1 MGLLLMD
8 MGVVCACMVLL
19 MGMGRVVLG
28 VGMDTMLMLMG
39 FRGMMVVVHRLSMAM
54 MTNDELGMFGTR
66 SQSAMA

>member
-1 MGLLLMD
+1 MD